1 MASDGDRATKKK
13 KKKKLEKKNETE
25 SVASVFVSEVQFESD
40 GHVVGL

>member
-13 KKKKLEKKNETE
+13 KTGEKKNERE